1 MNKNDTLKSID
12 ILRSYQGKNPYIKML
27 SKQFQTEGNSIL
39 NNFTVEYITKN
50 YDKEPKEI
58 NKAVKLAD
66 WLAEK
71 KKEDWGIDF
80 LPTTISIKYLLG
92 ETSTTYHCYI
102 KYRKNMEMKQAFLS
116 KKGVLNNF
124 LVSDY
129 HNLNVDFDRYDRL
142 SSSKEPGHVLKEH
155 QKEAVKFLLSRKQ
168 CVLAD
173 DMGLG
178 KTKELAVAAIEGN
191 FDSVI
196 IICPAS
202 LKTNWKKELLY
213 YVPERDITIID
224 SFANKN
230 KSELEALLGYGVDK
244 SGMSKT
250 ELLDEAKTRTK
261 WQDNRFV
268 IVNFDIIDE
277 FYKIPVSR
285 SSENI
290 SKALAESPM
299 LQYIKDKKSLIII
312 DEAHKLSNGTS
323 IRYKVIKDLIKRGKP
338 DSIYAA
344 TGTPITNNPK
354 NFYYVLS
361 LLDDPITSDY
371 NYYINRYCDA
381 FEVPAKGEKE
391 KYYPLWKKEGMPGGF
406 REYLREH
413 AKMITVSNG
422 ASNLEE
428 LKERVSHLYLRRTKE
443 DLTKSLPKKTIHEIF
458 YDFNIIQEMEY
469 AKLWEEYER
478 AQLEIDPT
486 KEINKDLLEG
496 AVYRKYCSNEM
507 IPNTTKLADEFIANG
522 DKVVIF
528 CCYDE
533 ELYRI
538 KDYYG
543 DKCVIYN
550 GKMSAK
556 QKDKAVKLFTE
567 DDNIMVFIGNI
578 QAAGVGITLVKANKL
593 IFNNISF
600 VSGDNSQ
607 CCDRIYRIG
616 QEKDVDIYYQFF
628 RGTQYEKM
636 WNIVLRKQLVIDSV
650 ITKEGEKTK
659 K

>member
-1 MNKNDTLKSID
+1 
-12 ILRSYQGKNPYIKML
+12 
-27 SKQFQTEGNSIL
+27 
-39 NNFTVEYITKN
+39 
-50 YDKEPKEI
+50 
-58 NKAVKLAD
+58 
-66 WLAEK
+66 
-71 KKEDWGIDF
+71 
-80 LPTTISIKYLLG
+80 
-92 ETSTTYHCYI
+92 
-102 KYRKNMEMKQAFLS
+102 
-116 KKGVLNNF
+116 
-124 LVSDY
+124 
-129 HNLNVDFDRYDRL
+129 
-142 SSSKEPGHVLKEH
+142 
-155 QKEAVKFLLSRKQ
+155 
-168 CVLAD
+168 
-173 DMGLG
+173 
-178 KTKELAVAAIEGN
+178 
-191 FDSVI
+191 
-196 IICPAS
+196 
-202 LKTNWKKELLY
+202 
-213 YVPERDITIID
+213 
-224 SFANKN
+224 
-230 KSELEALLGYGVDK
+230 
-244 SGMSKT
+244 
-250 ELLDEAKTRTK
+250 
-261 WQDNRFV
+261 
-268 IVNFDIIDE
+268 
-277 FYKIPVSR
+277 
-285 SSENI
+285 
-290 SKALAESPM
+290 
-299 LQYIKDKKSLIII
+299 
-312 DEAHKLSNGTS
+312 
-323 IRYKVIKDLIKRGKP
+323 
-338 DSIYAA
+338 
-344 TGTPITNNPK
+344 
-354 NFYYVLS
+354 
-361 LLDDPITSDY
+361 
-371 NYYINRYCDA
+371 
-381 FEVPAKGEKE
+381 
-391 KYYPLWKKEGMPGGF
+391 MPGGF

-650 ITKEGEKTK
+650 IAKEDEKTK